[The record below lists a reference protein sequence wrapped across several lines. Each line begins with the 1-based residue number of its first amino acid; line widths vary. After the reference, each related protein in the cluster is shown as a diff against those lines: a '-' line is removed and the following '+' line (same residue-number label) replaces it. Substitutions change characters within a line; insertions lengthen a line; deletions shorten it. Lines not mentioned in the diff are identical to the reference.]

1 MPPGGDIAEMC
12 FVVLMDA
19 TNDQDQ
25 DLQMIMNQV
34 RGQTQQKQGLRNQ
47 INIVNRDATGM
58 ATAAATPSA
67 STTEM
72 SEMASQLLQMEM
84 ARRSQFV
91 EALSNILKNIESTQ
105 ATIIDNLK

>member
-1 MPPGGDIAEMC
+1 MC
-12 FVVLMDA
+12 FVVLVDA

-34 RGQTQQKQGLRNQ
+34 QGQTQQKQQLRNH

-72 SEMASQLLQMEM
+72 SEMASQRLQMAM
-84 ARRSQFV
+84 DRRGKFV
-91 EALSNILKNIESTQ
+91 EALSNILKKIESTQ
-105 ATIIDNLK
+105 ATIIHNVE